1 MNTRSSRVPT
11 ITQETMLRMINI
23 QGNKMTARQAASR
36 RFPKEALAAVLNEE
50 TGELMEYRHL
60 LANPK

>member
-1 MNTRSSRVPT
+1 
-11 ITQETMLRMINI
+11 
-23 QGNKMTARQAASR
+23 MTARQATSR

-60 LANPK
+60 LANPKYRATWSKSY